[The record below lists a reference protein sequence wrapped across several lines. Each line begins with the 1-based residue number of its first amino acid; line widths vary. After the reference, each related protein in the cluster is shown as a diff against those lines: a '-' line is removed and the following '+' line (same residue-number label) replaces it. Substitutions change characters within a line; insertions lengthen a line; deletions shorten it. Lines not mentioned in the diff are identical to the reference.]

1 MLQIQLCPAKVNCNH
16 NMPNPLG
23 TGIGNVLEKDRK
35 REYKSSVH
43 NALNLEAKAN
53 CWANTDLKEARR
65 TEQNRREQ
73 NKKLKWT
80 YQKVVKMSLLNTSMF
95 ILLLLLVPEYLFIC
109 ALRTLLWVPLCNFSH
124 SRRSRWQCE
133 KQWTLNF
140 DGRTDTWTGT
150 SSSADGHWGRFR
162 LKAMKMNLYVEQF
175 YHLWNFLYESS
186 FGCHCWLANVV

>member
-1 MLQIQLCPAKVNCNH
+1 M
-16 NMPNPLG
+16 
-23 TGIGNVLEKDRK
+23 
-35 REYKSSVH
+35 H

-53 CWANTDLKEARR
+53 CWANTETRR
-65 TEQNRREQ
+65 TEQNRREP

-133 KQWTLNF
+133 SNELWTLMGEQTLGQALLLLPMGIEGGLDWKQWKWIYMSSNFIICEIFYTNLLLVVIVDWLMSFSLTINHTLPQTESVPQTPL
-140 DGRTDTWTGT
+140 GTVQRTAKRVKRKTQ
-150 SSSADGHWGRFR
+150 
-162 LKAMKMNLYVEQF
+162 M
-175 YHLWNFLYESS
+175 
-186 FGCHCWLANVV
+186 